1 MEIQTRNLKI
11 KSVYKEVQGLGVF
24 FEDFEYECNGKNKSV
39 GRHKN
44 YFMHTN
50 KQYKLYSQ

>member
-1 MEIQTRNLKI
+1 MEIQTRNLKV

-39 GRHKN
+39 GRHII
-44 YFMHTN
+44 Y
-50 KQYKLYSQ
+50 